1 MLGTTEEKI
10 AEAIIRYLGTTENGS
25 ATIRQI
31 RENLPKF
38 VELNAYDVR
47 PSKTRDGE
55 KMWEQIVRNVVC
67 HRNVSENTV
76 HDGMLVYIRR
86 GRLTLPDLDE

>member
-1 MLGTTEEKI
+1 MSGTSEEKI
-10 AEAIIRYLGTTENGS
+10 AEAIIRYLGTTESGS

-31 RENLPKF
+31 RENLHQF
-38 VELNAYDVR
+38 IELNAYDMR

-55 KMWEQIVRNVVC
+55 KLWEQIVRNVVC
-67 HRNVSENTV
+67 HRNVPENAV

-86 GRLTLPDLDE
+86 GRLALPDLD